1 MNTPENLPPN
11 SDLDFATRDAAC
23 IWHPYTQADT
33 ATLPIAIRRAEG
45 AYLITEDGRRIMDAI
60 SSWWVNVHGHAHPRL
75 ADALA
80 RQARE
85 LEHVMFAGFT
95 HRPAVELAERLCKLT
110 GLDRVFYSDNGST
123 AVEAALKMAFQYWAL
138 RGERRVRFLA
148 LPDAYHGDTVGAMA
162 VSGIPLFHRT
172 FRELLFRVDRY
183 EGGEIGTDIAAVIVE
198 PMLQGA
204 AGMKVQTPEHLAE
217 LARRCRE
224 SGTLLIADEVLT
236 GFGRTGKMFACEHA
250 AVVPDIMCLSKGISG
265 GAMPFAA
272 TLASSF
278 VFDAFRRGDRGATF
292 FHGHSFT
299 GNPLGCAVAL
309 ESLRL
314 FDEQPVLERAQRIG
328 EILAAG
334 LEPLRGEKHVK
345 EVRGIGPVQA
355 VEIEADGGYLSDIG
369 PRMAAA
375 ALERGYLLRPLGNV
389 LYAMPPYCLTDQ
401 EATDLAGAMVDIV
414 RETT

>member
-1 MNTPENLPPN
+1 LNAPEDSPRD
-11 SDLDFATRDAAC
+11 SDRDLAARDAAC

-33 ATLPIAIRRAEG
+33 APPPIAIRRAEG
-45 AYLITEDGRRIMDAI
+45 AYLITEDGRRILDAI

-80 RQARE
+80 RQAHE

-95 HRPAVELAERLCKLT
+95 HRPAVELAERLCALT

-138 RGERRVRFLA
+138 KGERRTRFLA
-148 LPDAYHGDTVGAMA
+148 LPDAFHGDTVGAMA

-172 FRELLFRVDRY
+172 FQEMLFRVDRY
-183 EGGEIGTDIAAVIVE
+183 EGGEIGRDVAAVIVE

-204 AGMKVQTPEHLAE
+204 AGMKVQTPEFLAG

-224 SGTLLIADEVLT
+224 SGTLLIADEVMT

-250 AVVPDIMCLSKGISG
+250 AVTPDIMCLSKGITG

-272 TLASSF
+272 TLASRA
-278 VFDAFRRGDRGATF
+278 VYEAFRGTDRGATF

-314 FDEQPVLERAQRIG
+314 FDEQPVLQRANRIG

-334 LEPLRGEKHVK
+334 LAPLRNEPRVK
-345 EVRGIGPVQA
+345 DVRGIGPVHA
-355 VEIEADGGYLSDIG
+355 VEIDGGGGYLADIG

-389 LYAMPPYCLTDQ
+389 LYAMPPYCVTDG
-401 EATDLAGAMVDIV
+401 EAADLARAMVEIV
-414 RETT
+414 HETV